1 MRSRSSMGES
11 RSLVK
16 PKCSR
21 YSIEELS
28 GDSSGGPAPAGRSAP
43 ACARRSVITWRC
55 RYGSPPAPNTTW
67 MADSPWLEV
76 ERMAARP
83 SAPASR
89 PSSGRVTS
97 ASTWVA
103 SSPGASV
110 CTSTCGGAKSGNTSS
125 RAFRSAL
132 TPNSAISSESAVT
145 IFGCA
150 IEPRTLAAS
159 MGSVVLFFRGREAAD
174 PLPRPQN
181 TGPLHHDRV
190 GGVESAHQPAVAH
203 GREQLHRGRF
213 VMVLAARVAAGVT
226 VHVGAVL
233 AVQQRHRRDQQ
244 APDRRALEQHPY
256 VRARSESCRR
266 ALDREQP
273 GGALQLRIGSW
284 Q

>member
-1 MRSRSSMGES
+1 
-11 RSLVK
+11 
-16 PKCSR
+16 
-21 YSIEELS
+21 
-28 GDSSGGPAPAGRSAP
+28 
-43 ACARRSVITWRC
+43 
-55 RYGSPPAPNTTW
+55 

-76 ERMAARP
+76 ERMAAML

-125 RAFRSAL
+125 RAL

-174 PLPRPQN
+174 PLQRPQDA
-181 TGPLHHDRV
+181 GALHHDGV
-190 GGVESAHQPAVAH
+190 GGLESAHQPAVAH
-203 GREQLHRGRF
+203 GREQQHRGRF
-213 VMVLAARVAAGVT
+213 VMVLAA
-226 VHVGAVL
+226 
-233 AVQQRHRRDQQ
+233 
-244 APDRRALEQHPY
+244 
-256 VRARSESCRR
+256 
-266 ALDREQP
+266 
-273 GGALQLRIGSW
+273 
-284 Q
+284 